1 MPDRATHVRP
11 APSRDLRGTWPRS
24 LAALAGSLLLICTIR
39 WALIEPYVIPSESMV
54 PTLLVHDHIFVNK
67 FAYGFRLPFAE
78 TYLIYFAPPKRGDVV
93 VFRSVDDSHV
103 FLVKRVIGLPGDDIQ
118 LKDDRLY
125 VNGAGVP
132 TLPMSDVEQSQV
144 LEDWTKEA
152 RVSAIDG
159 YEMFN
164 ETLGEKTHPVFRDK
178 FTREAESPKV
188 KVPPGNLFMSGDNR
202 DHSADSRT
210 FGFLPLNH
218 VLGRASLIW
227 LSCEEALAQSGQLCN
242 PQQMRWRRLFK
253 RVK

>member
-1 MPDRATHVRP
+1 MSALASLLRP
-11 APSRDLRGTWPRS
+11 VTPRDLRGTWPRA
-24 LAALAGSLLLICTIR
+24 LGALAGSLLLICTIR

-67 FAYGFRLPFAE
+67 FAYGIRLPFAE
-78 TYLIYFAPPKRGDVV
+78 TYLFNFAPPKRGDVV
-93 VFRSVDDSHV
+93 VFRSIDDSHV
-103 FLVKRVIGLPGDDIQ
+103 FLVKRVVGLPGDDIQ
-118 LKDDRLY
+118 LKDDGLY
-125 VNGAGVP
+125 VSGARVP
-132 TLPMSDVEQSQV
+132 TMPMSDVEQSQV

-152 RVSAIDG
+152 RTDAIDG

-164 ETLGEKTHPVFRDK
+164 ETLGEKIHPVFRDK
-178 FTREAESPKV
+178 FARGAESQNV
-188 KVPPGNLFMSGDNR
+188 KVPMGHLFMSGDNR

-242 PQQMRWRRLFK
+242 PQRMRWRRLFK